1 LQTPALHPGP
11 QPGPRPTVARL
22 GSSSLEELAELH
34 PCRTS
39 SFAGAAAQTKVEL
52 LKNFSYLQVASGNG
66 LHQVNAPAWRGG
78 FVPG

>member
-1 LQTPALHPGP
+1 LQTPALHPRP
-11 QPGPRPTVARL
+11 QAGPGPTGSRL

-52 LKNFSYLQVASGNG
+52 LKNFPCFQVASGNG
-66 LHQVNAPAWRGG
+66 LHQVNTPAGRGG